1 MDDDA
6 ILITQLNDFIFCPA
20 SIYFHQLYGGMDNI
34 LFQDKPQID
43 GKNAHRTVDNAQYS
57 TKKDVLQGISVY
69 SEKYNLMGKIDLYDI
84 GTETLIERKKKIK
97 TIYDG
102 YVFQIYAQYFGLIDM
117 GYKVN
122 KLFLYSMDDNKK
134 YPILLPYEN
143 QEMLNKFEQTI
154 LDMRNFD
161 LNSFTQ
167 TNSVKCEHCIYAA
180 ACDRSNN
187 VVNQ

>member
-20 SIYFHQLYGGMDNI
+20 SIYFHQLYGETDNM

-43 GKNAHRTVDNAQYS
+43 GKNAHKTVDNGIYS
-57 TKKDVLQGISVY
+57 SRKNILQGISVY
-69 SEKYNLMGKIDLYDI
+69 SEKYNLMGKIDLYDADR
-84 GTETLIERKKKIK
+84 EELIERKKKIK

-102 YVFQIYAQYFGLIDM
+102 YVFQIYAQYFALVDM

-134 YPILLPYEN
+134 YEILLPCDN
-143 QEMLNKFEQTI
+143 LPMFHKFEQTI
-154 LDMRNFD
+154 MDMRNFKLD
-161 LNSFTQ
+161 NFVQ
-167 TNSVKCEHCIYAA
+167 TNIQKCEHCIYAP
-180 ACDRSNN
+180 ACDRVQNDIG
-187 VVNQ
+187 